1 MKRIVHRALIASI
14 VLTLLA
20 SCFSLSVFADSKQST
35 QVILTVENT
44 EPTNTEC
51 LQSATLDSGK
61 KASQDNNTVKT
72 GYSYFIIGT
81 IAAGACLS
89 AIVLAMLIKKSN
101 SN

>member
-1 MKRIVHRALIASI
+1 MKRLVYGALIASI

-20 SCFSLSVFADSKQST
+20 SCFSLSVFADSRQST

-44 EPTNTEC
+44 EPTNTEY
-51 LQSATLDSGK
+51 LQSSTADSDK
-61 KASQDNNTVKT
+61 KALQDNSTVKT
-72 GYSYFIIGT
+72 GYGYLVIGT

-101 SN
+101 SD

>member
-1 MKRIVHRALIASI
+1 MKRLVHCALIASI

-20 SCFSLSVFADSKQST
+20 SCFSLSVFADSRQST

-51 LQSATLDSGK
+51 LQSETLDSDK
-61 KASQDNNTVKT
+61 KALQDNSTVKT
-72 GYSYFIIGT
+72 GYSYLVIGK